1 MKRPLSMAVGLVAQ
15 LFSGVALFAQPLAD
29 RVPADAIA
37 YFGWQGT
44 ENVSGYAG
52 SHFEAIIKESNIPV
66 VFKQVLPQAIVRIA
80 KEDRK
85 AGEAFQLAYDLLAPI
100 AKYPTAFFFE
110 GVKFDGD
117 RPMPQLGLVCRAGA
131 DAPRIQEK
139 LLAVLAKAGKP
150 EVPVKVVVSG
160 QDVAILVG
168 YGPDEMALAGD
179 VGGRADALG
188 ADAGFK
194 AALAK
199 VKADPVV
206 AFHLDVEALFKLID
220 GAVEK
225 EADENERAMYKKVVD
240 AVGVRGVRRIIASS
254 GFDGKDWMEQVY
266 VEAPMPRKGILN
278 MLDAPALSD
287 DLLKTIPAT
296 AEAFAGGTLDIG
308 KLLTEIRAIV
318 GEVDPQAQK
327 MFDQGIGGATM
338 AVGRNFQTE
347 VLDPLGAHWVAYSAP
362 EVAGGGLPGMVIIN
376 KPDDATKAKS
386 GLLAV
391 SIFASNTAA
400 SLLAQKDSPVT
411 ITGRQVKYG
420 DLAINYLATPLV
432 TPCWSVAGDYLIAG
446 FYPQSIIGAS
456 RQIAAGKGS
465 IVDSSEYKALRARL
479 GVEKIHGITYLNL
492 PATASDGYGMMMVL
506 SRVVGV
512 ADLFGI
518 QSPPI
523 VIPPFHVFQE
533 HLGVAGGVNWV
544 EDDGIHGKRVAPFPG
559 AELLQG
565 GGAAFAPLIGMAAV
579 QSSIL
584 LPSLNRAR
592 ETANRIKCGNNLRQ
606 LGLAMKLHANEHQG
620 QFPADMRA
628 LADYAIK
635 TDVGALVFLC
645 PSDSDSIP
653 PNLDDWPLEQKADWI
668 VNNSSY
674 DYAASGLNDRA
685 GAEVVLIHENLNAH
699 GNDGMNILYGDAHV
713 EFHLRGEALK
723 EIERGK
729 K

>member
-225 EADENERAMYKKVVD
+225 EADENERAMYNKVVD
-240 AVGVRGVRRIIASS
+240 AVGVRSVRRIIASS

-287 DLLKTIPAT
+287 DLVKTIPAT
-296 AEAFAGGTLDIG
+296 AEAFVGGTLDIG

-456 RQIAAGKGS
+456 RQIAAG
-465 IVDSSEYKALRARL
+465 
-479 GVEKIHGITYLNL
+479 T
-492 PATASDGYGMMMVL
+492 
-506 SRVVGV
+506 
-512 ADLFGI
+512 
-518 QSPPI
+518 
-523 VIPPFHVFQE
+523 
-533 HLGVAGGVNWV
+533 
-544 EDDGIHGKRVAPFPG
+544 
-559 AELLQG
+559 
-565 GGAAFAPLIGMAAV
+565 
-579 QSSIL
+579 
-584 LPSLNRAR
+584 
-592 ETANRIKCGNNLRQ
+592 
-606 LGLAMKLHANEHQG
+606 
-620 QFPADMRA
+620 
-628 LADYAIK
+628 
-635 TDVGALVFLC
+635 
-645 PSDSDSIP
+645 
-653 PNLDDWPLEQKADWI
+653 
-668 VNNSSY
+668 
-674 DYAASGLNDRA
+674 
-685 GAEVVLIHENLNAH
+685 
-699 GNDGMNILYGDAHV
+699 
-713 EFHLRGEALK
+713 
-723 EIERGK
+723 
-729 K
+729 